1 MGQHHIPRELGERY
15 RSRAL
20 PSAARYLHVSKELH
34 IRPDPL
40 FPGKFQYYL
49 ERGDGKTY
57 RKPKSAGS
65 KG

>member
-1 MGQHHIPRELGERY
+1 VGEHHIPRELGEKY
-15 RSRAL
+15 KSRAGK
-20 PSAARYLHVSKELH
+20 SAARYLHVSKELR

-49 ERGDGKTY
+49 EHGDGKTY
-57 RKPKSAGS
+57 RRPKSAGN